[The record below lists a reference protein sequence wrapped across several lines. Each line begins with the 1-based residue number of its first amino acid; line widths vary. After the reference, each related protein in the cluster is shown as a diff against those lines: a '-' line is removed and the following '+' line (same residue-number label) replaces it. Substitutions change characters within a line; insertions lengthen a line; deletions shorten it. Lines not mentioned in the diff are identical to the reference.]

1 MIDELMPTIIAG
13 TDAGVRVL
21 GADERA
27 ELESRSIGALA
38 RDGDTILALADG
50 HEVLRR
56 EGHAWTT
63 VATLPGGNGRCILAT
78 PGGILVGTEEAHL
91 DRVANGSSA
100 RVDSF
105 EAIAGRERWFTPWGG
120 PPATRSMSAAPDGAL
135 YVNVH
140 VGGIAKS
147 TDAGRSWEP
156 TIEIEV
162 DAHEVRA
169 HAHRPGLVLAA
180 TAHGL
185 ATSRDSAR
193 SWELEAEGLRA
204 TYSRAVALA
213 GDTVLL
219 SASDGPRGGH
229 AAVYRRPL
237 DGAVAFERCS
247 TGLPEWFDDNID
259 SGCLDAAGDTAAFGT
274 AAGSIHA
281 SADAG
286 ETWERLADGLPPIR
300 WLLIADP
307 RDQR

>member
-1 MIDELMPTIIAG
+1 MPTIVAG
-13 TDAGVRVL
+13 TDAGLRVL
-21 GADERA
+21 DAGHRPEH
-27 ELESRSIGALA
+27 EGRSIGALA
-38 RDGDTILALADG
+38 RDGDAILALADG
-50 HEVLRR
+50 REILRR
-56 EGHAWTT
+56 EARGWTA
-63 VATLPGGNGRCILAT
+63 VATLADAGGRCILAT
-78 PGGILVGTEEAHL
+78 PDGILVGTEEAHL
-91 DRVANGSSA
+91 DRIANGSIA

-169 HAHRPGLVLAA
+169 PADRPDLVLAA

-193 SWELEAEGLRA
+193 SWDIAAEGLRA
-204 TYSRAVALA
+204 TYARAVALA

-229 AAVYRRPL
+229 AAVYRRRL
-237 DGAVAFERCS
+237 DGTGAFERCS
-247 TGLPEWFDDNID
+247 AGLPEWFDDNID
-259 SGCLDAAGDTAAFGT
+259 SGCLDAAGDMVAFGA
-274 AAGSIHA
+274 AAGAVYA

-286 ETWERLADGLPPIR
+286 ATWEQLAAGLPPIR

-307 RDQR
+307 SDPR